1 MKSTEGPA
9 LHASTAIEAHPLQPF
24 IPERA
29 CLLMLGSFPPPR
41 KRWSMDFFYP
51 NFLNDMWRIYG
62 LIYRGDKNA
71 FVDLEHKRFRR
82 EELIDFLTDLGVA
95 LYDTAENVR
104 RQNGNASDK
113 YLEIVRQTDVRHLLS
128 RMPDCRAI
136 AATGQKS
143 VETLGEN
150 LQLPSLPA
158 IGQWVPYR
166 FQDREIR
173 CYRMPS
179 TSRAYPLALEKKTA
193 IYAAMLRDLKI
204 L

>member
-1 MKSTEGPA
+1 
-9 LHASTAIEAHPLQPF
+9 
-24 IPERA
+24 
-29 CLLMLGSFPPPR
+29 MLGSFPPPR

-166 FQDREIR
+166 FQDMEIR

-179 TSRAYPLALEKKTA
+179 TSRAYPLALEKKAA
-193 IYAAMLRDLKI
+193 IYAAMLRDLKM

>member
-179 TSRAYPLALEKKTA
+179 TSRAYPLALEKRPLSMRRCSA
-193 IYAAMLRDLKI
+193 I
-204 L
+204 

>member
-1 MKSTEGPA
+1 
-9 LHASTAIEAHPLQPF
+9 
-24 IPERA
+24 
-29 CLLMLGSFPPPR
+29 MLGSFPPPR

-113 YLEIVRQTDVRHLLS
+113 FLEIVRQTEES
-128 RMPDCRAI
+128 R
-136 AATGQKS
+136 
-143 VETLGEN
+143 
-150 LQLPSLPA
+150 
-158 IGQWVPYR
+158 
-166 FQDREIR
+166 
-173 CYRMPS
+173 
-179 TSRAYPLALEKKTA
+179 
-193 IYAAMLRDLKI
+193 
-204 L
+204 